1 MKKKSVPMGAEEKGR
16 EMVKELK
23 RGAAVGTT
31 FNRGL
36 EIYKKNFVPLL
47 LATLLAAVVGSIS
60 CGICTA
66 PLFCGVFMM
75 VLSAMRNNEA
85 KLQAGDVF
93 KGFQKFVP
101 AFVSSLVLYL
111 IFFVGYLILAA
122 TVIGLILLPVLCA
135 VYGAVCF
142 WSLLLV
148 ADQNA
153 TVGDA
158 ILAPLKLL
166 GDKRFWSIVLVAFVA
181 SLLGCAGSIACGI
194 GVFVT
199 LPFAYCMV
207 AAAYEEAYSD
217 VAPATEAPA
226 APEAPA
232 AEAPAADE
240 PPVA

>member
-1 MKKKSVPMGAEEKGR
+1 
-16 EMVKELK
+16 MVKELK

-36 EIYKKNFVPLL
+36 EIYKTNFVPLL
-47 LATLLAAVVGSIS
+47 LATLLAVLIGSVT

-75 VLSAMRNNEA
+75 VLAAMRSKEA
-85 KLQAGDVF
+85 TLQAGDVF

-153 TVGDA
+153 SVGDA
-158 ILAPLKLL
+158 ILVPLKLL
-166 GDKRFWSIVLVAFVA
+166 GDKRFWSIVLVSFVA
-181 SLLGCAGSIACGI
+181 SLLGCLGSFACGI

-217 VAPATEAPA
+217 AAPTAAPAQEAPA
-226 APEAPA
+226 V
-232 AEAPAADE
+232 EAPAADE

>member
-1 MKKKSVPMGAEEKGR
+1 
-16 EMVKELK
+16 MVKELK
-23 RGAAVGTT
+23 RGAAVGTA

-47 LATLLAAVVGSIS
+47 LATLLAVVIGGVS

-75 VLSAMRNNEA
+75 VLSALRNNES

-111 IFFVGYLILAA
+111 IFFVGGFILAV
-122 TVIGLILLPVLCA
+122 TVIGLILLPVLC
-135 VYGAVCF
+135 VVNVAVCF

-158 ILAPLKLL
+158 IFVPLKLL

-181 SLLGCAGSIACGI
+181 SILGSVGSLACTIGI
-194 GVFVT
+194 FVT

-207 AAAYEEAYSD
+207 AAAYEEAYSES
-217 VAPATEAPA
+217 APATEAPA

-232 AEAPAADE
+232 AAAPAADE

>member
-1 MKKKSVPMGAEEKGR
+1 MI
-16 EMVKELK
+16 KELK

-47 LATLLAAVVGSIS
+47 LATLLAVVIGSIA

-66 PLFCGVFMM
+66 PLSCGVFMM
-75 VLSAMRNNEA
+75 VLSALRNNES

-101 AFVSSLVLYL
+101 AFVASLALYL
-111 IFFVGYLILAA
+111 IFFVGALILVA
-122 TVIGLILLPVLCA
+122 TVIGLILLPVLCV
-135 VYGAVCF
+135 VYGAVGA

-153 TVGDA
+153 TLGDA

-166 GDKRFWSIVLVAFVA
+166 GDKRFWSIVLVVFVA
-181 SLLGCAGSIACGI
+181 SLLGGLGSIACSIGI
-194 GVFVT
+194 FVT
-199 LPFAYCMV
+199 LPFAYCMI
-207 AAAYEEAYSD
+207 AAAYEEAYSEA
-217 VAPATEAPA
+217 APATEAPA

-232 AEAPAADE
+232 AVAPAADE